1 MQVPVLLQQ
10 IIGMKK
16 KGVLLINLGSPDSTD
31 VQDVKKYLR
40 EFLMDPLVLDTPYLV
55 RKFVVECAI
64 LPKRPAA
71 SAEAYKK
78 IWWDEG
84 SPLIILSKRLRQK
97 LQQKLDVPV
106 ALGMRYQS
114 PSVKSALQELHNK
127 GVTEVLVIPL
137 YPQYTMSST
146 ETVVLK
152 TNEIRQKY
160 FKDMNLTFLNSFYNR
175 PDYVKVLADRVRE
188 QLPENFDK
196 LLFSY
201 HGIPERHDQKAVEKG
216 KKHPELKIKT
226 YRDQCYETTE
236 LIRQELG
243 LPEDKVFVSFQ
254 SRLGKDPWIKPYTDF
269 VLKDFPEEGV
279 KNIAVVAPAFV
290 ADCLETL
297 EEIAMGYEELF
308 LESGGEKYKYLACL
322 NDSDPWVEVLAK
334 WVEGWESDE
343 N

>member
-1 MQVPVLLQQ
+1 M
-10 IIGMKK
+10 K

-31 VQDVKKYLR
+31 VQDVRKYLR
-40 EFLMDPLVLDTPYLV
+40 EFLMDPLVIDSPYLI
-55 RKFVVECAI
+55 RKLVVELAI
-64 LPKRPAA
+64 LPKRPAD

-78 IWWDEG
+78 IWWKEG
-84 SPLIILSKRLRQK
+84 SPLIVLSKRLQK
-97 LQQKLDVPV
+97 KLSEKSEIPI
-106 ALGMRYQS
+106 ALGMRYQN
-114 PSVKSALQELHNK
+114 PSIKSAMQELYDQ
-127 GVTEVLVIPL
+127 GVREVLVIPL

-152 TNEIRQKY
+152 TNELQKKF
-160 FKDMNLTFLNSFYNR
+160 FKDLNLTFLNSFYNR
-175 PDYVKVLADRVRE
+175 PDYIKVLADRIRE

-201 HGIPERHDQKAVEKG
+201 HGIPERHDKKAVEKS
-216 KKHPELKIKT
+216 KKFPELKIKT

-236 LIRQELG
+236 LVRNELN
-243 LPEDKVFVSFQ
+243 LPEEKVMVSFQ

-269 VLKDFPEEGV
+269 VLKDFPAEGV

-308 LESGGEKYKYLACL
+308 MESGGEKYTYLECL
-322 NDSDPWVEVLAK
+322 NDSDAWVEVLLK
-334 WVEGWESDE
+334 WINGWESAS

>member
-1 MQVPVLLQQ
+1 M
-10 IIGMKK
+10 K

-31 VQDVKKYLR
+31 VQDVRKYLR
-40 EFLMDPLVLDTPYLV
+40 EFLMDPLVIDSPYLI
-55 RKFVVECAI
+55 RKFVVELAI

-78 IWWDEG
+78 IWWEEG
-84 SPLIILSKRLRQK
+84 SPLIVLSKRLQK
-97 LQQKLDVPV
+97 KLGEKTLIPI
-106 ALGMRYQS
+106 ALGMRYQN
-114 PSVKSALQELHNK
+114 PSIQSAMQELYDQ
-127 GVTEVLVIPL
+127 GVREVLVIPL

-152 TNEIRQKY
+152 TNELQKKF
-160 FKDMNLTFLNSFYNR
+160 FKDLNLTFLNSFYNR
-175 PDYVKVLADRVRE
+175 PDYIKVLADRIRE

-201 HGIPERHDQKAVEKG
+201 HGIPERHDKKAVEKS
-216 KKHPELKIKT
+216 KKFPELKIKT

-236 LIRQELG
+236 LVRNELN
-243 LPEDKVFVSFQ
+243 LPEEKVMVSFQ

-269 VLKDFPEEGV
+269 VLKDFPAEGV

-290 ADCLETL
+290 SDCLETL

-308 LESGGEKYKYLACL
+308 RESGGEKYTYLECL
-322 NDSDPWVEVLAK
+322 NDSDAWVEVLLK
-334 WVEGWESDE
+334 WINGWESAS

>member
-1 MQVPVLLQQ
+1 M
-10 IIGMKK
+10 K

-31 VQDVKKYLR
+31 VQDVRKYLR
-40 EFLMDPLVLDTPYLV
+40 EFLMDPLVIDSPYLI
-55 RKFVVECAI
+55 RKLVVELAI
-64 LPKRPAA
+64 LPKRPAD

-78 IWWDEG
+78 IWWEEG
-84 SPLIILSKRLRQK
+84 SPLIVLSKRLQK
-97 LQQKLDVPV
+97 KLGEKSEIPI
-106 ALGMRYQS
+106 ALGMRYQN
-114 PSVKSALQELHNK
+114 PSIKSAMQELYDQD
-127 GVTEVLVIPL
+127 VREVLVIPL

-152 TNEIRQKY
+152 TNELQKKF
-160 FKDMNLTFLNSFYNR
+160 FKDLNLTFLNSFYNR
-175 PDYVKVLADRVRE
+175 PDYIKVLADRIRE

-201 HGIPERHDQKAVEKG
+201 HGIPERHDKKAVEKS
-216 KKHPELKIKT
+216 KKFPELKIKT

-236 LIRQELG
+236 LVRNELN
-243 LPEDKVFVSFQ
+243 LPEEKVMVSFQ

-269 VLKDFPEEGV
+269 VLKDFPAEGV

-290 ADCLETL
+290 SDCLETL

-308 LESGGEKYKYLACL
+308 MESGGEKYTYLECL
-322 NDSDPWVEVLAK
+322 NDSDAWVEVLLK
-334 WVEGWESDE
+334 WINGWESAS